1 MLLTHPMLMC
11 YKVNDIH
18 LVARVNMVSIKAS
31 DEAGTKREAIL
42 WAARLLFAKQ
52 SYEETTIADIAREA
66 GIAVGTVYLYF
77 HNKREIYT
85 AVALDMESLI
95 ADAFRNPELLK
106 LPLEQVLKVLV
117 DEIFRIS
124 REHKSLMAL
133 LQIDMQSS
141 EEVKQHVHS
150 DREVGAALEAIFCY
164 AIEKGELAPFNTE
177 FYAQMILQMGQGILH
192 QCFGVEKGEH
202 EEMYRTYLLEFMERL
217 CFGPSLREG
226 YKDQHSER
234 DKK

>member
-1 MLLTHPMLMC
+1 
-11 YKVNDIH
+11 
-18 LVARVNMVSIKAS
+18 MVSIKVS
-31 DEAGTKREAIL
+31 EEAGTKREAIL
-42 WAARLLFAKQ
+42 RAARTLFAKQ

-106 LPLEQVLKVLV
+106 LPFEQVLKVLV
-117 DEIFRIS
+117 DEIFRIC
-124 REHKSLMAL
+124 REQKSLMAL

-141 EEVKQHVHS
+141 EEVKQHEHS
-150 DREVGAALEAIFCY
+150 DRQIVVALEAIFSH
-164 AIEKGELAPFNTE
+164 AIEKGELAPFNTD
-177 FYAQMILQMGQGILH
+177 FYAQMILQTGQGILH

-202 EEMYRTYLLEFMERL
+202 EDMYRTYLLEFMERL

-226 YKDQHSER
+226 YKDQDNGH

>member
-1 MLLTHPMLMC
+1 
-11 YKVNDIH
+11 
-18 LVARVNMVSIKAS
+18 MVSKVS

-42 WAARLLFAKQ
+42 RAARTLFAKQ

-77 HNKREIYT
+77 RNKREIYT
-85 AVALDMESLI
+85 AVALNMEALI
-95 ADAFRNPELLK
+95 ADAFRNPELLN
-106 LPLEQVLKVLV
+106 LPFEQVLRVLV

-141 EEVKQHVHS
+141 EEVKQHEHS
-150 DREVGAALEAIFCY
+150 DQQINAALEAILRH

-177 FYAQMILQMGQGILH
+177 FYAQMILHMGEGILH
-192 QCFGVEKGEH
+192 QCFGVEKGER
-202 EEMYRTYLLEFMERL
+202 EEIYHTCLLEFIERL

-226 YKDQHSER
+226 YKD
-234 DKK
+234 